1 MKKSLLKF
9 LLSICILLSSIC
21 SPLFANF
28 NIENTS
34 LHTIAYQNT
43 LSTNTDLTSN
53 VHNQNAIISG
63 TSDKVDKVLEIDAAE
78 IEEEESENTFFK
90 KGEKVYYTSASF
102 YLLSI
107 LFLFSYLKNS
117 TKLLMLFTIYPLVNR
132 RFVLYQVFRL

>member
-34 LHTIAYQNT
+34 LNTIAYQNT

-63 TSDKVDKVLEIDAAE
+63 ASDKVGKILEIDAAE

-102 YLLSI
+102 YI

-117 TKLLMLFTIYPLVNR
+117 TKLQMLFTIYPLVNR